1 MSLPISMPETVFAA
15 DLGEARL
22 TGALV
27 GRSGK
32 ILAQRSESADLSSP
46 AALVEQTARIAAEVA
61 GGWPR
66 RGSGRNG
73 KGPASLYV
81 AAGMAV
87 TGQVRRDGTV
97 SWPQREGWERVPLG
111 RLLQKKLGVP
121 AAVACQH
128 EAAVLG
134 EAWRGAGRGKE
145 DIVVLVAGDSVA
157 AGILSGGRL
166 LRGAH
171 QLAGCAGWMAVSEA
185 DGFEVRKFGGLEAF
199 ASTPAIVRAAR
210 NAVEAGFGGMLAE
223 YEPEAFTADD
233 IAELARRGDATARQI
248 FRRAGKLLGL
258 GLANLIS
265 LFDPAVAVFSGAL
278 ARSADLFWDELT
290 STALARCQPL
300 ASRKVRLRLS
310 GLGSDANLLGVARL
324 LWDRRAGQQAPSG
337 PVKLRTEPQAKA
349 AAGD

>member
-1 MSLPISMPETVFAA
+1 MPSSISVPEAVFAA

-22 TGALV
+22 RGALV

-32 ILAQRSESADLSSP
+32 ILAEKTEGADLSSP
-46 AALVEQTARIAAEVA
+46 AALVEQIARMVAEVA
-61 GGWPR
+61 SGWSH

-73 KGPASLYV
+73 KGPAGLCV
-81 AAGMAV
+81 AGGMAV
-87 TGQVRRDGTV
+87 TGHVRRDGTV
-97 SWPQREGWERVPLG
+97 SWPREGWERVPMG
-111 RLLQKKLGVP
+111 QLLHRKLRVP
-121 AAVACQH
+121 GTVACQH

-145 DIVVLVAGDSVA
+145 DIVVLVAGESVA
-157 AGILSGGRL
+157 AGIISGGRL

-199 ASTPAIVRAAR
+199 ASAPAIVRAAR

-223 YEPEAFTADD
+223 YEPEAFTAED

-248 FRRAGKLLGL
+248 YRRAGKLLGL

-265 LFDPAVAVFSGAL
+265 LFDPAVAVLSGEL
-278 ARSADLFWDELT
+278 VRHADLFWDELT

-310 GLGSDANLLGVARL
+310 GLGPDASLLGTARL
-324 LWDRRAGQQAPSG
+324 LWDQCAAAQASAGT
-337 PVKLRTEPQAKA
+337 VKPRTGARPRV